1 MYKTIRTAIAVT
13 LFISLLSGCASN
25 NGMSKDKLS
34 YRENIFL
41 KANNYGGLI
50 TLYREEL
57 KMKESDSVRLK
68 LANAYYL
75 AGDSK
80 SSLYYLQPI
89 VNKDNES
96 FYLLLA
102 KNLINNNDTV
112 AAQLAVE
119 KLLAISPKNA
129 EAHNLNG
136 ITLANS
142 GETDKAE
149 AAFEKSRALFIADET
164 AMNNLAV
171 VAMLD
176 DRYTDAVRIL
186 LPNYL
191 AGKRNQLMLR
201 NLVFS
206 LIQLGDTQYAKKI
219 IVAEKLAENPDEL
232 LLALSQVSHL
242 NQEKL
247 SDKGA

>member
-1 MYKTIRTAIAVT
+1 MYKIIKTAIAIT
-13 LFISLLSGCASN
+13 LFAALLSGCASN
-25 NGMSKDKLS
+25 KDMSRDELPH
-34 YRENIFL
+34 REHILL

-50 TLYREEL
+50 TLYRNEL
-57 KMKESDSVRLK
+57 KMKEDDSTRLK

-80 SSLYYLQPI
+80 SSLYYLQSI
-89 VNKDNES
+89 VNKENEF
-96 FYLLLA
+96 FYLLQA
-102 KNLINNNDTV
+102 KNLIKNDDTV
-112 AAQLAVE
+112 AAQLVVN
-119 KLLAISPKNA
+119 KLLTISPNNA

-136 ITLANS
+136 ITLAYS

-186 LPNYL
+186 LPGYL
-191 AGKRNQLMLR
+191 AGKKSHLMVH

-232 LLALSQVSHL
+232 VLALSQVSHL
-242 NQEKL
+242 TQEKL
-247 SDKGA
+247 SHKGA

>member
-1 MYKTIRTAIAVT
+1 MYKIIKTAITIT
-13 LFISLLSGCASN
+13 LFTALLSGCASN
-25 NGMSKDKLS
+25 KGMSRDELS
-34 YRENIFL
+34 HREHILL

-50 TLYREEL
+50 TLYHNEL
-57 KMKESDSVRLK
+57 KVKEDDSTRLK

-80 SSLYYLQPI
+80 SSLYYLQSI
-89 VNKDNES
+89 VNKENEF
-96 FYLLLA
+96 FYLLQA
-102 KNLINNNDTV
+102 KNLIKNDDTV
-112 AAQLAVE
+112 AAQLAVN
-119 KLLAISPKNA
+119 KLLTISPNNA

-186 LPNYL
+186 LPSYL
-191 AGKRNQLMLR
+191 AGKKSHLMVH

-232 LLALSQVSHL
+232 VLALSQVSHL
-242 NQEKL
+242 TQEKL
-247 SDKGA
+247 SHKGA

>member
-1 MYKTIRTAIAVT
+1 MCKTIKMAITVT
-13 LFISLLSGCASN
+13 LFTALLSGCASN
-25 NGMSKDKLS
+25 NGMSKGQLS
-34 YRENIFL
+34 HRENILL

-50 TLYREEL
+50 SLYRNEL
-57 KMKESDSVRLK
+57 KIKEDDSIRLK

-89 VNKDNES
+89 VNKENES
-96 FYLLLA
+96 FYLLQA

-112 AAQLAVE
+112 AAQLAVK
-119 KLLAISPKNA
+119 KLLAISPNNA

-142 GETDKAE
+142 GETHKAE
-149 AAFEKSRALFIADET
+149 AAFEKSRALFISDET

-186 LPNYL
+186 LPGYL
-191 AGKRNQLMLR
+191 AGKRNHLMVH

-206 LIQLGDTQYAKKI
+206 LIQLGDIQYAKKI
-219 IVAEKLAENPDEL
+219 IVAEKITENPDEL
-232 LLALSQVSHL
+232 VSALSQVSQL
-242 NQEKL
+242 SQEQL
-247 SDKGA
+247 SHKGA